1 MTASRKLAAIL
12 AADVVGYSRMM
23 GEDET
28 GTASLVRERREAAQP
43 IIAAHGG
50 RLFKTMGDGMFVE
63 FPSVVAAVE
72 CALAMQRQMAASNE
86 GALGAKRVV
95 YRIGVHLGDVLV
107 EGEDILGDGVNIA
120 SRIESVAE
128 PGGVSISGAAHEHVR
143 GRIEAEFIDLGE
155 KALKNIARPVR
166 IYAIRVD
173 AGPSGPALEAAHSE
187 VGPPRLSMIVL
198 PFANIGGDSEQ
209 DYFVDGVTESL
220 TTDLSR
226 IRGSFVI
233 ARNTAFT
240 YRGKAFDV
248 TQIGRELNV
257 RYALEGSAQRSGNRM
272 RVNAQLIDA
281 QSGSHLWAERFERP
295 VTDLFEMQ
303 DEIVARIANTLN
315 AQLIAAE
322 ARRAERAPTP
332 DSLDL
337 YFQGEAWVN
346 RGVTFEN
353 LSKARSFFERALA
366 LDPANVDALAG
377 VSQVE
382 ANLAISVSTDDK
394 AARFAAAE
402 AAATRA
408 LSLAPDHALA
418 HLSLGMVLG
427 FTNRAAQGIAEY
439 ERALAL
445 DRNMAGAHSL
455 IGQNKL
461 FIGRAE
467 ETEAHVLE
475 ALRLSPRDPWAYIWL
490 VTAGFA
496 ACLLGRDEEAASW
509 FRRSIEANRN
519 FALCHFIYGTVLANI
534 GRMDE
539 ARSELAAGLAL
550 DPGFTIA
557 NFQSAVSSDNPVYL
571 EQRAR
576 IIVDMRRAGV
586 PRGVS
591 AAG

>member
-23 GEDET
+23 GEDEA
-28 GTASLVRERREAAQP
+28 GTASLVLERREAAQP
-43 IIAAHGG
+43 IIAAHAG

-63 FPSVVAAVE
+63 FSSVVAAVE

-86 GALGAKRVV
+86 GAVEAKRVL
-95 YRIGVHLGDVLV
+95 YRVGVHLGDVLV

-120 SRIESVAE
+120 SRLESVAE

-166 IYAIRVD
+166 VFAVRVD
-173 AGPSGPALEAAHSE
+173 AGRSGPAPEVAHSD
-187 VGPPRLSMIVL
+187 VGPPRLSIIVL

-240 YRGKAFDV
+240 YRGKALDV

-257 RYALEGSAQRSGNRM
+257 RYALEGSVQRSGNRM
-272 RVNAQLIDA
+272 RINAQLIDA

-337 YFQGEAWVN
+337 YYQGEAWVN
-346 RGVTFEN
+346 KGVTFDN
-353 LSKARSFFERALA
+353 LSKARAFFERALT

-377 VSQVE
+377 MAQVE
-382 ANLAISVSTDDK
+382 ANFAISLSTNDK
-394 AARFAAAE
+394 GARFAAAE
-402 AAATRA
+402 AAATKA

-418 HLSLGMVLG
+418 HLTLGMVLG

-467 ETEAHVLE
+467 EAEAHVLE
-475 ALRLSPRDPWAYIWL
+475 ALRLSPRDPWAYVWL
-490 VTAGFA
+490 LTAGFA

-519 FALCHFIYGTVLANI
+519 FALCHFIYGTALANL

-539 ARSELAAGLAL
+539 ARSEVAAGFSL
-550 DPGFTIA
+550 DPRFTIA
-557 NFQSAVSSDNPVYL
+557 NFQSAIQSDNRVFL
-571 EQRAR
+571 AQRAR
-576 IIVDMRRAGV
+576 IIDDMRRAGI
-586 PRGVS
+586 PE
-591 AAG
+591 A

>member
-1 MTASRKLAAIL
+1 VTTSRKLAAIL

-23 GEDET
+23 GEDEA
-28 GTASLVRERREAAQP
+28 GTASLVRARREAAQP

-50 RLFKTMGDGMFVE
+50 RVFKTTGDGIFVE
-63 FPSVVAAVE
+63 FASVVAALE
-72 CALAMQRQMAASNE
+72 CALAMQKQMAASN
-86 GALGAKRVV
+86 ATAPQAKRVL

-120 SRIESVAE
+120 SRLEGVAE
-128 PGGVSISGAAHEHVR
+128 PGGVSISSAAHEHVR
-143 GRIEAEFIDLGE
+143 GRVEAEFTDLGE
-155 KALKNIARPVR
+155 MALKNIARPVR
-166 IYAIRVD
+166 VYAVGIDSERSQR
-173 AGPSGPALEAAHSE
+173 APASAPPEGA
-187 VGPPRLSMIVL
+187 VPRLSIIVL
-198 PFANIGGDSEQ
+198 PFANIGGDPEQ
-209 DYFVDGVTESL
+209 EYFVDGVTESL

-248 TQIGRELNV
+248 AKIGRELNV
-257 RYALEGSAQRSGNRM
+257 RYALEGSVQRSGNRM

-281 QSGSHLWAERFERP
+281 QSGNHLWAERFERP
-295 VTDLFEMQ
+295 ATDLFEMQ

-315 AQLIAAE
+315 AQLIAVE
-322 ARRAERAPTP
+322 ARRAERSPSP

-346 RGVTFEN
+346 KGVTFETMT
-353 LSKARSFFERALA
+353 KAREFFDRALA
-366 LDPANVDALAG
+366 LDPDNVEALAG
-377 VSQVE
+377 IAQVD
-382 ANLAISVSTDDK
+382 ANLAISLSTDDK

-402 AAATRA
+402 AAITKA

-418 HLSLGMVLG
+418 HLCMGMILG

-439 ERALAL
+439 ERALGL
-445 DRNMAGAHSL
+445 DRNLAGAHAL

-467 ETEAHVLE
+467 EAEAHVLE
-475 ALRLSPRDPWAYIWL
+475 ALRLSPRDPWAYIWVL
-490 VTAGFA
+490 TAGFA
-496 ACLLGRDEEAASW
+496 ACLLGRNEEAASW

-519 FALCHFIYGTVLANI
+519 FALCHFIYATALANM
-534 GRMDE
+534 GQMDQ
-539 ARSELAAGLAL
+539 ARSEVAAGLAL
-550 DPGFTIA
+550 DRNFTIA
-557 NFQSAVSSDNPVYL
+557 NFQSAIWSDNPLYL

-576 IIVDMRRAGV
+576 VIDDMRRAGV
-586 PRGVS
+586 PEG
-591 AAG
+591 

>member
-23 GEDET
+23 GEDEA

-43 IIAAHGG
+43 MIAAHGG
-50 RLFKTMGDGMFVE
+50 RLFKTMGDGLFVE

-86 GALGAKRVV
+86 DALEAKRVL

-120 SRIESVAE
+120 SRLESVAD

-143 GRIEAEFIDLGE
+143 GRVEAEFIDLGE

-166 IYAIRVD
+166 VYAVRVD
-173 AGPSGPALEAAHSE
+173 AGSSGSPLHTAPSED
-187 VGPPRLSMIVL
+187 GPPRLSIIVL

-272 RVNAQLIDA
+272 RINAQLIDA

-337 YFQGEAWVN
+337 YFQGQAWVN
-346 RGVTFEN
+346 KGVTFE
-353 LSKARSFFERALA
+353 SMTKAREFFERALT

-377 VSQVE
+377 LAQVD
-382 ANLAISVSTDDK
+382 ANLAISLSTDDK

-402 AAATRA
+402 AAATKA
-408 LSLAPDHALA
+408 LSLASDHALA
-418 HLSLGMVLG
+418 HLTLGMVLG

-467 ETEAHVLE
+467 ESEAHVLE
-475 ALRLSPRDPWAYIWL
+475 ALRLSPRDPWAYVWL
-490 VTAGFA
+490 LTAGFA
-496 ACLLGRDEEAASW
+496 ACLLGRNEEAASW

-539 ARSELAAGLAL
+539 ARSEIVAGLAL

-557 NFQSAVSSDNPVYL
+557 NFQSAVSSDNPLYL
-571 EQRAR
+571 EQRTR
-576 IIVDMRRAGV
+576 IIDDMRRAGV
-586 PRGVS
+586 PE
-591 AAG
+591 A

>member
-23 GEDET
+23 GEDEA

-86 GALGAKRVV
+86 GAVEAKRVL

-120 SRIESVAE
+120 SRLESVAD

-166 IYAIRVD
+166 VYAVRVD
-173 AGPSGPALEAAHSE
+173 AGPSGSPLRTVPSEA
-187 VGPPRLSMIVL
+187 GPPRLSIIVL

-257 RYALEGSAQRSGNRM
+257 RYALEGSVQRSGNRM
-272 RVNAQLIDA
+272 RINAQLIDA

-346 RGVTFEN
+346 KGVTFEN
-353 LSKARSFFERALA
+353 LTKARAFFERALA
-366 LDPANVDALAG
+366 LDPANVDAIAG
-377 VSQVE
+377 MAQVE
-382 ANLAISVSTDDK
+382 ANFAISLSTDDK

-402 AAATRA
+402 ASATKA

-418 HLSLGMVLG
+418 HLTLGMVLG
-427 FTNRAAQGIAEY
+427 FTNRAIQGIAEY

-467 ETEAHVLE
+467 ESEAHVLE

-490 VTAGFA
+490 LTAGFA
-496 ACLLGRDEEAASW
+496 ACLLGRNEEAASW

-557 NFQSAVSSDNPVYL
+557 NFQSAVSSDNLVYL
-571 EQRAR
+571 EQRSR
-576 IIVDMRRAGV
+576 IIDDMRRAGI
-586 PRGVS
+586 PE
-591 AAG
+591 A

>member
-23 GEDET
+23 GEDEA

-43 IIAAHGG
+43 IITAHGG
-50 RLFKTMGDGMFVE
+50 RLFKIMGDGMFVE

-72 CALAMQRQMAASNE
+72 CALAMQKQTAASNDA
-86 GALGAKRVV
+86 ALEAKRVL

-107 EGEDILGDGVNIA
+107 EGEDILGEGVNIA
-120 SRIESVAE
+120 SRLESVAE
-128 PGGVSISGAAHEHVR
+128 AGGVSISGAAHEHVR
-143 GRIEAEFIDLGE
+143 GRIDAEFIDLGE

-166 IYAIRVD
+166 VYAIRVD
-173 AGPSGPALEAAHSE
+173 CEPSGRAPDAAPSEAA
-187 VGPPRLSMIVL
+187 PPRLSIIVL

-240 YRGKAFDV
+240 YRGKALDI
-248 TQIGRELNV
+248 TTIGRELNV
-257 RYALEGSAQRSGNRM
+257 RYALEGSVQRSGNRM
-272 RVNAQLIDA
+272 RINAQLIDV

-322 ARRAERAPTP
+322 ARRAERAPAP

-346 RGVTFEN
+346 RGITFES
-353 LSKARSFFERALA
+353 LSKARSFFKRALA

-377 VSQVE
+377 MAQVE
-382 ANLAISVSTDDK
+382 ANFAISLSTNDK
-394 AARFAAAE
+394 AVRFAAAE
-402 AAATRA
+402 VAATEA

-445 DRNMAGAHSL
+445 DRNMAGAHAL

-475 ALRLSPRDPWAYIWL
+475 ALRLSPRDPWAYVWL
-490 VTAGFA
+490 LTAGFA
-496 ACLLGRDEEAASW
+496 ACLLGRNQEAASW

-519 FALCHFIYGTVLANI
+519 FALCRFIHATVLTNVD
-534 GRMDE
+534 RMDE
-539 ARSELAAGLAL
+539 ARSELRAGLSL

-557 NFQSAVSSDNPVYL
+557 NFETAVSSDNPLYL

-576 IIVDMRRAGV
+576 IIDDMRRAGV
-586 PRGVS
+586 PE
-591 AAG
+591 A

>member
-23 GEDET
+23 GEDEA

-86 GALGAKRVV
+86 GAVEAKRVL

-120 SRIESVAE
+120 SRLESVAD

-166 IYAIRVD
+166 VYAVRVD
-173 AGPSGPALEAAHSE
+173 AGPSGSPLHTAPSEA
-187 VGPPRLSMIVL
+187 GPPRLSIIVL

-257 RYALEGSAQRSGNRM
+257 RYALEGSVQRSGNRM
-272 RVNAQLIDA
+272 RINAQLIDA

-346 RGVTFEN
+346 KGVTFEN
-353 LSKARSFFERALA
+353 LTKARAFFERALA
-366 LDPANVDALAG
+366 LDPANVDAIAG
-377 VSQVE
+377 MAQVE
-382 ANLAISVSTDDK
+382 ANFAISLSTDDK

-402 AAATRA
+402 ASATKA

-418 HLSLGMVLG
+418 HLTLGMVLG
-427 FTNRAAQGIAEY
+427 FTNRAIQGIAEY

-467 ETEAHVLE
+467 ESEAHVLE

-490 VTAGFA
+490 LTAGFA
-496 ACLLGRDEEAASW
+496 ACLLGRNEEAASW

-557 NFQSAVSSDNPVYL
+557 NFQSAVSSDNLVYL

-576 IIVDMRRAGV
+576 IIDDMRRAGI
-586 PRGVS
+586 PE
-591 AAG
+591 A

>member
-23 GEDET
+23 GEDEA

-86 GALGAKRVV
+86 GAVEAKRVL

-120 SRIESVAE
+120 SRLESVAD

-166 IYAIRVD
+166 VYAVRVD
-173 AGPSGPALEAAHSE
+173 AGPSGPALEAAHSD
-187 VGPPRLSMIVL
+187 VGPPRLSIIVL

-257 RYALEGSAQRSGNRM
+257 RYALEGSVQRSGNRM
-272 RVNAQLIDA
+272 RINAQLIDA

-346 RGVTFEN
+346 KGVTFEN
-353 LSKARSFFERALA
+353 LTKARAFFERALA

-377 VSQVE
+377 MSQVE
-382 ANLAISVSTDDK
+382 ANFAISLSTSDK
-394 AARFAAAE
+394 GARFAAAE
-402 AAATRA
+402 TAAAKA

-418 HLSLGMVLG
+418 HLTLGMVLG

-475 ALRLSPRDPWAYIWL
+475 ALRLSPRDPWAYVWL
-490 VTAGFA
+490 LTAGFA
-496 ACLLGRDEEAASW
+496 ACLLGRNEEAASW

-519 FALCHFIYGTVLANI
+519 FALCHFIHATVLANA
-534 GRMDE
+534 GRLDE

-557 NFQSAVSSDNPVYL
+557 NFQSAVSSDNPLYL

-586 PRGVS
+586 PE
-591 AAG
+591 A

>member
-1 MTASRKLAAIL
+1 MSTARKLAAIL

-23 GEDET
+23 GEDEA
-28 GTASLVRERREAAQP
+28 GTAEAVRERREAAQP

-50 RLFKTMGDGMFVE
+50 RIFKTMGDGMFIE

-72 CALAMQRQMAASNE
+72 CAVAMQRQMAASNE
-86 GALGAKRVV
+86 GAPEGKRIL

-120 SRIESVAE
+120 SRLEGVAE

-143 GRIEAEFIDLGE
+143 GRVEAEFIDLGE
-155 KALKNIARPVR
+155 KALKNIARPVHVLAVR
-166 IYAIRVD
+166 IDIDRSGRAPGS
-173 AGPSGPALEAAHSE
+173 APSDVE
-187 VGPPRLSMIVL
+187 PPRLSMIVL
-198 PFANIGGDSEQ
+198 PFANIGGDPEQ

-240 YRGKAFDV
+240 YRGKAIDI
-248 TQIGRELNV
+248 TRIGRELNV
-257 RYALEGSAQRSGNRM
+257 RYALEGSVQRSGNRM

-281 QSGSHLWAERFERP
+281 ASGSHLWAERFERP
-295 VTDLFEMQ
+295 VVDLFEMQ

-315 AQLIAAE
+315 AQLIAVE
-322 ARRAERAPTP
+322 ARRAERAPAP
-332 DSLDL
+332 DSIDL

-346 RGVTFEN
+346 KGVTFE
-353 LSKARSFFERALA
+353 SMTMAREFFERALV
-366 LDPANVDALAG
+366 LDPTNVDALAG
-377 VSQVE
+377 MSQVE
-382 ANLAISVSTDDK
+382 ANFAISLSTNDK
-394 AARFAAAE
+394 AARFIAAE
-402 AAATRA
+402 AAATKA

-418 HLSLGMVLG
+418 HLALGMVLG
-427 FTNRAAQGIAEY
+427 FTNRAAPGIAEY

-445 DRNMAGAHSL
+445 DRNIAGAHAL

-467 ETEAHVLE
+467 EAEAHVLE
-475 ALRLSPRDPWAYIWL
+475 ALRLSPRDPWAYVWL
-490 VTAGFA
+490 LTAGFA
-496 ACLLGRDEEAASW
+496 ACLLGRDDEAESW

-519 FALCHFIYGTVLANI
+519 FALCRFIHATVLAKA

-557 NFQSAVSSDNPVYL
+557 NFRLAVASDNPHYL
-571 EQRAR
+571 AQRAR
-576 IIVDMRRAGV
+576 VIDDMRRAGV
-586 PRGVS
+586 PEG
-591 AAG
+591 

>member
-23 GEDET
+23 GEDEA
-28 GTASLVRERREAAQP
+28 GTAQAVRERREAAQP

-50 RLFKTMGDGMFVE
+50 RLFKTMGDGMLVE

-72 CALAMQRQMAASNE
+72 CALAIQKHMAAGNV
-86 GALGAKRVV
+86 GAFEAKRVL

-120 SRIESVAE
+120 SRLEGVAE
-128 PGGVSISGAAHEHVR
+128 AGGVCVSAAAHEHVR
-143 GRIEAEFIDLGE
+143 GRVEAEFIDLGE

-166 IYAIRVD
+166 VYAVRVD
-173 AGPSGPALEAAHSE
+173 SDRSPRAPRPPSDL
-187 VGPPRLSMIVL
+187 GPPRLSIIVL

-226 IRGSFVI
+226 IQGSFVI

-240 YRGKAFDV
+240 YRGKALDV
-248 TQIGRELNV
+248 MKVGRELNV
-257 RYALEGSAQRSGNRM
+257 RYALEGSVQRSGNRM

-303 DEIVARIANTLN
+303 DEIVARIGNTLN
-315 AQLIAAE
+315 AQLIAVE
-322 ARRAERAPTP
+322 ARRAEHAPMP
-332 DSLDL
+332 DSVDL
-337 YFQGEAWVN
+337 YFQGQAWVN
-346 RGVTFEN
+346 KGVTFES
-353 LSKARSFFERALA
+353 LTKARDFFERALA
-366 LDPANVDALAG
+366 LDPANVEALAG
-377 VSQVE
+377 MAGVE
-382 ANLAISVSTDDK
+382 ANFAISLSTDDK

-402 AAATRA
+402 IAATRA
-408 LSLAPDHALA
+408 LSLAPDHAPA
-418 HLSLGMVLG
+418 HLYMGMVLG
-427 FTNRAAQGIAEY
+427 FTNRAARGIAEY

-475 ALRLSPRDPWAYIWL
+475 ALRLSPRDPWAYVWL
-490 VTAGFA
+490 LTAGFA
-496 ACLLGRDEEAASW
+496 AYLLGRNEEAATW

-519 FALCHFIYGTVLANI
+519 FALCRFIYATVLANV

-539 ARSELAAGLAL
+539 ARSEVAAGLAL
-550 DPGFTIA
+550 DRGFTIA
-557 NFQSAVSSDNPVYL
+557 NFQSAVWSDNSLYL
-571 EQRAR
+571 AQRAK
-576 IIVDMRRAGV
+576 VLDDMRRAGV
-586 PRGVS
+586 PPE
-591 AAG
+591 

>member
-23 GEDET
+23 GEDEA
-28 GTASLVRERREAAQP
+28 GAAALVRERRETVQP

-50 RLFKTMGDGMFVE
+50 RLFKTMGDGMFIE

-72 CALAMQRQMAASNE
+72 CALAMQRQMAAGNA
-86 GALGAKRVV
+86 GALEAKRVL

-107 EGEDILGDGVNIA
+107 EGEDILGDGVNIT
-120 SRIESVAE
+120 SRLEGVAE
-128 PGGVSISGAAHEHVR
+128 AGGVCISGAAYEHVR
-143 GRIEAEFIDLGE
+143 GRVEAEFIDLGE
-155 KALKNIARPVR
+155 KALKNIARPVHVYAVR
-166 IYAIRVD
+166 IEADGSQSAPHR
-173 AGPSGPALEAAHSE
+173 GPSDVE
-187 VGPPRLSMIVL
+187 PPRLSIVVL
-198 PFANIGGDSEQ
+198 PFANIGGEPEQ
-209 DYFVDGVTESL
+209 EYFVDGVTESL

-240 YRGKAFDV
+240 YRGKAYDV
-248 TQIGRELNV
+248 TKIGRELNV
-257 RYALEGSAQRSGNRM
+257 RYALEGSVQRSGNRM

-295 VTDLFEMQ
+295 MTDLFEMQ

-315 AQLIAAE
+315 AQLVAVE
-322 ARRAERAPTP
+322 ARRAERAPAP

-346 RGVTFEN
+346 KGVTFE
-353 LSKARSFFERALA
+353 SMTKAREFFERALA

-377 VSQVE
+377 MSQVE
-382 ANLAISVSTDDK
+382 ANFAISLSTNDK
-394 AARFAAAE
+394 AERFAAAE
-402 AAATRA
+402 AAAAEA

-445 DRNMAGAHSL
+445 DRNMAGAHAL

-461 FIGRAE
+461 FIGLAE
-467 ETEAHVLE
+467 QTESHVLE
-475 ALRLSPRDPWAYIWL
+475 ALRLSPRDPWTYIWL
-490 VTAGFA
+490 LTAGFA
-496 ACLLGRDEEAASW
+496 ACLLGRNEEAVSW

-519 FALCHFIYGTVLANI
+519 FALCHFIYATALANT
-534 GRMDE
+534 GRLNE
-539 ARSELAAGLAL
+539 ARSEVAAGLAL
-550 DPGFTIA
+550 DRHFTIA
-557 NFQSAVSSDNPVYL
+557 NFQSAVWSDNPLYL
-571 EQRAR
+571 AQHAR
-576 IIVDMRRAGV
+576 VIDDMRRAGV
-586 PRGVS
+586 PE
-591 AAG
+591 A